1 MEKHKK
7 IKIQVAV
14 EWPFHK
20 LSCQGEKKCIK
31 DSFKAGLTAAV
42 KKCMYLQA
50 VNANFF
56 NYSRSILN
64 NL

>member
-20 LSCQGEKKCIK
+20 LSCQLGEKVHQELL
-31 DSFKAGLTAAV
+31 KAGLTANV
-42 KKCMYLQA
+42 KNVCMYSQA
-50 VNANFF
+50 VDSNFF
-56 NYSRSILN
+56 NYSRLILS
-64 NL
+64 

>member
-1 MEKHKK
+1 MEKHRQ

-20 LSCQGEKKCIK
+20 LSCQGAKKCIK

-42 KKCMYLQA
+42 KKCARLELPS
-50 VNANFF
+50 NLEFF
-56 NYSRSILN
+56 
-64 NL
+64 

>member
-1 MEKHKK
+1 MEKHRQ

-20 LSCQGEKKCIK
+20 LSCLGAKKCIK

-42 KKCMYLQA
+42 KKCALDLNYLL
-50 VNANFF
+50 
-56 NYSRSILN
+56 ILSFSEI
-64 NL
+64 LLEFS

>member
-1 MEKHKK
+1 MEKHRQ

-20 LSCQGEKKCIK
+20 LSCQGAKKCIK

-42 KKCMYLQA
+42 KKCASDLNYLL
-50 VNANFF
+50 
-56 NYSRSILN
+56 ILSFSEI
-64 NL
+64 LLEFS